1 MTIIKVKFVK
11 LTEVSKIA
19 TNQKKTID
27 LKGEVCPYTFV
38 LTKLNLEE
46 MEPNQIL
53 EVILLL
59 KAQKGARKMEST
71 IRFGVSMEFEL
82 LEKFDK
88 LIAEKGYT
96 NRSEAIRDLIR
107 DCLVKQEW
115 EEGKE
120 SVGVITLVYEHELV
134 DVLTELQHRYHNLII
149 STTHVH
155 LDEHNCLEVV
165 IAKGKGRQIG
175 EIAGKLRSIKR
186 VKYGRLVMATT
197 GRNIP

>member
-1 MTIIKVKFVK
+1 
-11 LTEVSKIA
+11 
-19 TNQKKTID
+19 
-27 LKGEVCPYTFV
+27 
-38 LTKLNLEE
+38 
-46 MEPNQIL
+46 
-53 EVILLL
+53 
-59 KAQKGARKMEST
+59 MEST